1 MKTKTIIL
9 ALCFFCQFSFGQV
22 LTRMAL
28 HGLVVND
35 SVSVESGS
43 VLNLNSNSR
52 TLISEQ
58 GVFDVTA
65 KKNDTLLFLSM
76 GFIPKK
82 IILAEKDFAASLL
95 IIKLNTLIN
104 PLKEVVV
111 SKIDISLSLGD
122 IQKIIDKE
130 YFDDKQSSRQS
141 SLMPY
146 KEIENGMDFIRIRK
160 MIWKL
165 FVNENPN
172 NENLV
177 DYGDFVKVVPTR
189 INQFFFTNTLQI
201 KEDQIGL
208 FLIFCES
215 DSKSKELLKPDAEI
229 ELIEFLIDK
238 NEEFKRFTTFEK

>member
-9 ALCFFCQFSFGQV
+9 ALCFFCQFCYGQI

-28 HGLVVND
+28 HGFVVND

-58 GVFDVTA
+58 GVFDITA

-76 GFIPKK
+76 GFLPKK

-141 SLMPY
+141 SLMPF

-177 DYGDFVKVVPTR
+177 DCGGFTKVVPTR
-189 INQFFFTNTLQI
+189 INQFFFTNTLQL

-215 DSKSKELLKPDAEI
+215 DSNSKALLKPDAEI

-238 NEEFKRFTTFEK
+238 NEEFKSFTTFEK